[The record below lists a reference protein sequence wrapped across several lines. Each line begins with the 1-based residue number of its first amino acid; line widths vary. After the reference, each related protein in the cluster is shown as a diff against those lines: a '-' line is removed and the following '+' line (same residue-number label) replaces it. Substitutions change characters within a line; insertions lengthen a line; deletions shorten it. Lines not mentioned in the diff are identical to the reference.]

1 MPDNS
6 PKNLNPLSI
15 FVGFVPWIVF
25 TLVAQRLAADGVAWS
40 ALLAAVMS
48 LVFVIYGRRT
58 SSPTQIE
65 MYSLVLFTVIAVVGF
80 IGDHRVD
87 QWLYEWGRPLV
98 GVVLGLAVLA
108 TSSIRPF
115 TAEYAKKST
124 PREYWDSP
132 LFRRINLV
140 LSAAWGVAITL
151 MGAAAVLVTA
161 LDAHATGTDS
171 PYLLDF
177 FLNWAVPIGLIVWMI
192 HFTNTYPDR
201 AERDAEEPS
210 TTA

>member
-1 MPDNS
+1 MSDS
-6 PKNLNPLSI
+6 STKNLNPLSI
-15 FVGFVPWIVF
+15 FAGFIPWIVF

-58 SSPTQIE
+58 SSPIQLDI
-65 MYSLVLFTVIAVVGF
+65 YSLVLFTVIAVVGF

-98 GVVLGLAVLA
+98 GVVLGLALLA
-108 TSSIRPF
+108 TSSVRPF
-115 TAEYAKKST
+115 TAEYAKQST

-140 LSAAWGVAITL
+140 LSATWGVAIAV
-151 MGAAAVLVTA
+151 MGAAAVLVTV

-171 PYLLDF
+171 PYLIDF
-177 FLNWAVPIGLIVWMI
+177 LLNWVVPIGLIVWMI

-201 AERDAEEPS
+201 AERNAEASS

>member
-40 ALLAAVMS
+40 ALLAAVLS
-48 LVFVIYGRRT
+48 LVFVIHGRRT

-124 PREYWDSP
+124 PREYWGSP

-140 LSAAWGVAITL
+140 LSVAWGVAITV

-201 AERDAEEPS
+201 AERNAEESS